1 MRRKALKANKTL
13 PGDSASDI
21 TELEE
26 ESILFRYFEQQMTV
40 TQRRAKERI
49 EVQQRLYG
57 ECKNESIYGHKN
69 CNHEKGKPKK
79 SKS

>member
-1 MRRKALKANKTL
+1 MKRKALRANKTL

-40 TQRRAKERI
+40 T
-49 EVQQRLYG
+49 
-57 ECKNESIYGHKN
+57 
-69 CNHEKGKPKK
+69 
-79 SKS
+79 

>member
-40 TQRRAKERI
+40 T
-49 EVQQRLYG
+49 
-57 ECKNESIYGHKN
+57 
-69 CNHEKGKPKK
+69 
-79 SKS
+79 